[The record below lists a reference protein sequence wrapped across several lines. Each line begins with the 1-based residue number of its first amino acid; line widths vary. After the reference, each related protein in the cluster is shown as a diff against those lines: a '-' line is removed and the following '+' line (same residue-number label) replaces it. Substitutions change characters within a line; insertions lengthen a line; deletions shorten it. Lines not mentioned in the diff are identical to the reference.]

1 MICSGLARQY
11 NGRAPRWQLS
21 DVPRP
26 RSRCDGDGGSRLL
39 REALTIKQ
47 RTPGCRWPWECP
59 EILLGIC
66 KSREAQKQRKVGKS
80 LFLQPRPARSTRS
93 PAGGDADERCERS
106 GGSSEP
112 QLRWL
117 LSHERTK
124 RLGKSDL
131 RQPQLQDT
139 QSDAWVSILSKARN
153 RDSIAYVQSVN
164 NSSV

>member
-1 MICSGLARQY
+1 MAGHQGGSSQMCHGPAHGATAMGAQGCSGRLSQLNREHQGAD
-11 NGRAPRWQLS
+11 GLGSAPRYCW
-21 DVPRP
+21 
-26 RSRCDGDGGSRLL
+26 GSASPGRHKNRGRLGKVYFCSLGL
-39 REALTIKQ
+39 RAAPGALPEAMLM
-47 RTPGCRWPWECP
+47 
-59 EILLGIC
+59 
-66 KSREAQKQRKVGKS
+66 
-80 LFLQPRPARSTRS
+80 
-93 PAGGDADERCERS
+93 S
-106 GGSSEP
+106 GVRLSSEP

>member
-1 MICSGLARQY
+1 MALG
-11 NGRAPRWQLS
+11 
-21 DVPRP
+21 VPR
-26 RSRCDGDGGSRLL
+26 DTAGDLQVQGGRKT
-39 REALTIKQ
+39 E
-47 RTPGCRWPWECP
+47 ECC
-59 EILLGIC
+59 EKFIYYT
-66 KSREAQKQRKVGKS
+66 
-80 LFLQPRPARSTRS
+80 RSTRS

-112 QLRWL
+112 QLCWL
-117 LSHERTK
+117 LSHECTK

-139 QSDAWVSILSKARN
+139 QSDAWVSILSEARN